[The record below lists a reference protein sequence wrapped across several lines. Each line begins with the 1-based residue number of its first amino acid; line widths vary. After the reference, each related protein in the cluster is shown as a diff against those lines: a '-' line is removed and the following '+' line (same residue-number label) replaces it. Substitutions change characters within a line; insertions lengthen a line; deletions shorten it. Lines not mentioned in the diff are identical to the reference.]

1 MENPAGCNPTVK
13 RSDDNSTANQ
23 EDKIF
28 FKPPYPLPF
37 THLMLLEFCRMP
49 YSVPLP
55 LRIVRIGLLPAV
67 FDKF

>member
-28 FKPPYPLPF
+28 STCPTRSPF
-37 THLMLLEFCRMP
+37 LHLMLLEFYRMP

-55 LRIVRIGLLPAV
+55 LRIVRVGLLAAV